1 MLVEFSG
8 ARDRTIRNV
17 GQSVLNRNQ
26 SQGTWETVEIQKAV
40 PILYNPPQKN
50 YFNLYFN
57 KKCYFL
63 INSYFVFTLWIK
75 KIEPD
80 ELNNAR
86 KKLIL
91 RMKSFR
97 K

>member
-1 MLVEFSG
+1 MS
-8 ARDRTIRNV
+8 IY
-17 GQSVLNRNQ
+17 
-26 SQGTWETVEIQKAV
+26 
-40 PILYNPPQKN
+40 ILTT
-50 YFNLYFN
+50 
-57 KKCYFL
+57 KCYFL

-80 ELNNAR
+80 ELKDAR

-91 RMKSFR
+91 RMKNFR